1 MSAFRKLTQ
10 GLPRRY
16 KIFTILAPLAMIG
29 EVSMETFI
37 PYLMSLI
44 IDVGIENRD
53 VAYITRRGLI
63 MVAAAVFSLFCGAIC
78 ARLAS
83 VASQGFSHNLRRRLF
98 AKVQRFSFTNIDHFS
113 TASLVTRLT
122 TDVNNVQNVYQ
133 MVIRTAVRAPLM
145 LISGVIMASIIN
157 RSLAVVFAVA
167 IPFLLCVIVFLGA
180 RAHPLFKT
188 MLARYDVL
196 NRTVQENL
204 TAIRVVKAFVRGE
217 HEKAKFNESAA
228 AVRDAQVKAEKH
240 IICLMPIMQLT
251 VYSAVIAVLWFGGKM
266 IIVGTMRTGELASF
280 ISYVSQIL
288 MSMMMF
294 GMIFM
299 TLVLSRAS
307 IERMVEVLDEEVD
320 IHNPQEAQADS
331 LVPQSGSVTF
341 EHVSFS
347 YTGGESNCVL
357 SDVSLRIPSG
367 ATAGIIGGTG
377 SSKSTLVQL
386 IPRLYDAL
394 DGTVRVDGR
403 DVKEYQL
410 ETLRD
415 SVAMVLQ
422 KNVLFSGTIREN
434 LLWGNKNA
442 GDEEISAACKAAC
455 ADEFIA
461 NFPKGYNTELGQG
474 GVNVSGGQKQRLC
487 IARALLKKPKILILD
502 DSTSAVDTAT
512 ERNIRH
518 ALAEYLP
525 GCTKIII
532 AQRISS
538 VQDADII
545 YVLDEGRINGCG
557 THQELLQ
564 NNQIYREVF
573 ESQQQGSGDMD
584 LA

>member
-78 ARLAS
+78 ARFAS

-145 LISGVIMASIIN
+145 LISGVIMASVIN

-331 LVPQSGSVTF
+331 IVPQSGSVTF

-347 YTGGESNCVL
+347 YTGGASNCVL